1 MTIQFDT
8 THEAELK
15 ALTAYQL
22 ARLADCTDPDTL
34 VSPGAQFLLEVRDD
48 VLQTFLEDNWSS
60 DTYATVWGIADN
72 AVPVMTHDIARVFVD
87 LCAYREDLD
96 ELSPGTNDMVK
107 LMQLAVYQIGE
118 RLAGAL
124 LEEYRHTLEEIEEA

>member
-1 MTIQFDT
+1 MTIKFDT
-8 THEAELK
+8 THETELK
-15 ALTAYQL
+15 ALNAYQL
-22 ARLADCTDPDTL
+22 ARLADCDDPDTL
-34 VSPGAQFLLEVRDD
+34 ESPGAQFLLEVRDD

-87 LCAYREDLD
+87 LCAYREDLSD
-96 ELSPGTNDMVK
+96 RVTDSGHDMVQ

-124 LEEYRHTLEEIEEA
+124 LEEYRHTLEEIDD

>member
-1 MTIQFDT
+1 MTIKFDT

-15 ALTAYQL
+15 ALNAYQL
-22 ARLADCTDPDTL
+22 ARLADCDDTDTL
-34 VSPGAQFLLEVRDD
+34 ESPGAQFLLEVRDD

-72 AVPVMTHDIARVFVD
+72 AVPVMTHDIAKTFVD
-87 LCAYREDLD
+87 LCAYREDLSD
-96 ELSPGTNDMVK
+96 HVTDSGHDMVQ

-118 RLAGAL
+118 RLASAL
-124 LEEYRHTLEEIEEA
+124 LEEYRHTLEES